1 MNLTDDGSSKI
12 FKIPGTIEYLKI
24 TEGVVIGQFK
34 NNCIYIIPE
43 LSDATPNQVINY
55 NKALY
60 NIKNINSIQSDF
72 CDIDTTSILRINN
85 TNLKTCDTNTIISL
99 CAAGVRTEQMLL
111 LNDSNNGIKIV
122 TPDKSFKEKITHYLE
137 QYIPMIN
144 PELATSI
151 LRQYCWKFG
160 NVNFFGWAE
169 KVYVQEFL
177 LKKK

>member
-1 MNLTDDGSSKI
+1 MNLKDDGYSKI
-12 FKIPGTIEYLKI
+12 FKIPGTVEFLKI
-24 TEGVVIGQFK
+24 TKGVVIGQFK

-43 LSDATPNQVINY
+43 LSDATPDQVIKY

-72 CDIDTTSILRINN
+72 CDMDTTSILRINN
-85 TNLKTCDTNTIISL
+85 TNLKTCDTNTIIAL
-99 CAAGVRTEQMLL
+99 CSAGARTEQMLL

-122 TPDKSFKEKITHYLE
+122 DPDKSFKEEKTKYLE
-137 QYIPMIN
+137 QCIPMIN
-144 PELATSI
+144 PELVTSI
-151 LRQYCWKFG
+151 LRQYCWKYG
-160 NVNFFGWAE
+160 DVNFFGWAE